1 MQKQAT
7 VDIEKNRDKK
17 LLKRKESKILL
28 NQILLALLI
37 LTSIIGIYH
46 GNLNLALSSK
56 VGTFQTLGALF
67 GTLLQ
72 LTLLVTIILSSR
84 WRYLESKIGLDHMLN
99 YHRIAGELSILF
111 LLLHIT
117 SEVIGSKLDLSWQD
131 TLNYLVFKTPY
142 MAMAVV
148 ASLLLG
154 TIVLTSIK
162 KVRKKL
168 SYETWYY
175 IHILIY
181 ISLILSFYHEIYI
194 GLDFSIDKVAKNF
207 WIGLNI
213 LVLTLSILSRYKDS
227 IISIFRPSKIT
238 SITKLNNE
246 TVEIEIGKKVNKNNS
261 GKFMILRFIDKNLW
275 HEVHPFSISK
285 IKDDKITFT
294 VKELGD
300 GTGIIQKIKKGTR
313 VITEGPYGR
322 IDRDLLGGKKL
333 LLVAGGVG
341 IAPIRSLLAE
351 LNEINQPVVI
361 YRARSTEKAP
371 HNEEIR
377 TLTENLKGDY
387 IEIFGKSN
395 QVNQSLLTK
404 EGLIKLVPDIKDREV
419 VICGPEYLI
428 NSVYLSSIKNNTPIK
443 SIHFERTWW

>member
-1 MQKQAT
+1 M
-7 VDIEKNRDKK
+7 
-17 LLKRKESKILL
+17 
-28 NQILLALLI
+28 I

-56 VGTFQTLGALF
+56 VGTFQVLGALF

-148 ASLLLG
+148 GSLLLG
-154 TIVLTSIK
+154 IMVLTSIK

-246 TVEIEIGKKVNKNNS
+246 TVEIEIRKKVNKNNS

-322 IDRDLLGGKKL
+322 IDRDLLGGKKTPTGRRWSRDC
-333 LLVAGGVG
+333 ANK
-341 IAPIRSLLAE
+341 ITSCR
-351 LNEINQPVVI
+351 
-361 YRARSTEKAP
+361 
-371 HNEEIR
+371 
-377 TLTENLKGDY
+377 
-387 IEIFGKSN
+387 
-395 QVNQSLLTK
+395 
-404 EGLIKLVPDIKDREV
+404 IK
-419 VICGPEYLI
+419 
-428 NSVYLSSIKNNTPIK
+428 
-443 SIHFERTWW
+443 